1 MVNEEE
7 KIRLFHE
14 FRSVLLDR
22 MFEELSQKAP
32 DCSSEHVSNEI
43 VAVAIRVQAAL
54 AKADEISCPSRGL
67 FVLGLQQVV
76 DSFIAGLLTDEA
88 VERLARK
95 RNRSDQVE
103 REGTA

>member
-1 MVNEEE
+1 MYI
-7 KIRLFHE
+7 KDAFP
-14 FRSVLLDR
+14 
-22 MFEELSQKAP
+22 LSLSRKGLKCTTSTKRGVFLP
-32 DCSSEHVSNEI
+32 GE
-43 VAVAIRVQAAL
+43 
-54 AKADEISCPSRGL
+54 ADEIGCPSRGL

-95 RNRSDQVE
+95 RNRSDQVV

>member
-7 KIRLFHE
+7 KIRLIHE

-43 VAVAIRVQAAL
+43 VAVAIRIQTAL
-54 AKADEISCPSRGL
+54 GKADEIPCSSRGL
-67 FVLGLQQVV
+67 FVLGLQQVI
-76 DSFIAGLLTDEA
+76 DSFIAGLLTEEA
-88 VERLARK
+88 VEWLAEK
-95 RNRSDQVE
+95 RNRV
-103 REGTA
+103 G

>member
-1 MVNEEE
+1 
-7 KIRLFHE
+7 LQ
-14 FRSVLLDR
+14 L
-22 MFEELSQKAP
+22 
-32 DCSSEHVSNEI
+32 EI
-43 VAVAIRVQAAL
+43 G
-54 AKADEISCPSRGL
+54 CPSRGL

-95 RNRSDQVE
+95 RNRSDQVV

>member
-1 MVNEEE
+1 MVSEEE
-7 KIRLFHE
+7 KIRLIHE
-14 FRSVLLDR
+14 YRSVLLDR
-22 MFEELSQKAP
+22 MFDELSRNAP
-32 DCSSEHVSNEI
+32 DGCSEHVSNEI

-54 AKADEISCPSRGL
+54 AKADEIGCPSRGL

-95 RNRSDQVE
+95 RNRSDQVV